1 MLCGLVTG
9 FMVRSGFFESKWK
22 AVITCLVC
30 TVTNTISASLITFF
44 VYGGAT
50 GINGTSFFT
59 AAMIAAT
66 KEILFS
72 VLSTSMLENLI
83 DKGIVFAI
91 VYSLM
96 SKIPRRFLSQYSVSI
111 RKRPAET

>member
-1 MLCGLVTG
+1 
-9 FMVRSGFFESKWK
+9 
-22 AVITCLVC
+22 
-30 TVTNTISASLITFF
+30 VTNTISASLITFF